1 MLYDTHTSLKVTKY
15 SQCYKKVPKI
25 HSCQTF
31 ELMAELYLAAL
42 ELVVDEEL
50 RAFTSVK
57 VA

>member
-25 HSCQTF
+25 HSCQT
-31 ELMAELYLAAL
+31 LMAELYLAAL